1 MEGSSRQLE
10 PSGFME
16 VAGSGRCTKTD
27 GAIDGVSV
35 DSMSGFGFA
44 ALYTQSRREESIGA
58 PDMFQMY
65 PGGQGTAVPFSTFW
79 RMHLKLHFSMAV
91 ISNLPSHG

>member
-1 MEGSSRQLE
+1 
-10 PSGFME
+10 
-16 VAGSGRCTKTD
+16 
-27 GAIDGVSV
+27 
-35 DSMSGFGFA
+35 
-44 ALYTQSRREESIGA
+44 
-58 PDMFQMY
+58 MFQMY